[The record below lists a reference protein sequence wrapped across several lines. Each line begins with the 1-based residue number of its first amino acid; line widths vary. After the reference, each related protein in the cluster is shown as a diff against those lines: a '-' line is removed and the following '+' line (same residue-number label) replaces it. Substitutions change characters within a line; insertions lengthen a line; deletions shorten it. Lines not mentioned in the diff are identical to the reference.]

1 MKPPAEQNSE
11 TARRLADR
19 RRLGWTLVLLGIVMA
34 FEIAGSY
41 YSNSLALLSD
51 AGHMLTD
58 ALAIGLAI
66 FAVTMACRPAS
77 PRVTYGYYR
86 LEILAALAN
95 GILLGLIA
103 LWLFY
108 QAYNRLV
115 EPPEVDG
122 GVVMIVAAVGLV
134 ANVGGLILLRGGAR
148 HGLNVRGAAMHV
160 LSDALSSAAVVVG
173 GGAIALTGWY
183 RIDPILSAM
192 IGLVIVV
199 GAFRLVR
206 EAVDIL
212 LETTPAGIDLVAVSE
227 EIRGIDGVQ
236 QVHDLHV
243 WSITSGMAALSGHV
257 VLRET
262 TLSRSD
268 RILHAIRVLLRER
281 YDIEHTTI
289 QIESERYKEIGD
301 VQGGQC
307 WEPPR
312 EAERPS

>member
-1 MKPPAEQNSE
+1 MKPRADHNSE

-19 RRLGWTLVLLGIVMA
+19 RRLGWTLVLLAIVMA
-34 FEIAGSY
+34 FEIAGGY

-108 QAYNRLV
+108 QAYRRFL
-115 EPPEVDG
+115 EPPEVAG
-122 GVVMIVAAVGLV
+122 GVVMFVAAVGLA
-134 ANVGGLILLRGGAR
+134 ANVGGLILLRGGAHR
-148 HGLNVRGAAMHV
+148 GLNVRGAAMHV

-173 GGAIALTGWY
+173 GGVIALTGWY
-183 RIDPILSAM
+183 RIDPIMSAA
-192 IGLVIVV
+192 IGLVIVI

-212 LETTPAGIDLVAVSE
+212 LETTPAGIDLVAVSD
-227 EIRGIDGVQ
+227 EICGIDGVQ
-236 QVHDLHV
+236 QVHDLHI

-257 VLRET
+257 VLQET

-268 RILHAIRVLLRER
+268 RILHAIRALLRER
-281 YDIEHTTI
+281 YAIEHTTI
-289 QIESERYKEIGD
+289 QIESERYRETGD

-307 WEPPR
+307 WEPGR
-312 EAERPS
+312 GAQRPS